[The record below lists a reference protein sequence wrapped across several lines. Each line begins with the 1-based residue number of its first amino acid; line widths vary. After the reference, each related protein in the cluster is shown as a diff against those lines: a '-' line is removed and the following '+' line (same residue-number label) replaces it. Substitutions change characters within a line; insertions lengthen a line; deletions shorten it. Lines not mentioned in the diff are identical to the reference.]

1 LIQWAWPGL
10 QVGDRLPDLRAPL
23 ADGSVF
29 VPSEDAGGMP
39 IALVVAELPPDVSV
53 GALVVHVARPDATPD
68 PSRLS
73 LDDDGRI
80 AWVLTGGVDGVVVAG
95 PEVARSYRSRASRG
109 TKSARC
115 LHRRAPAMLSTAI
128 LRSLPIGS
136 LRP

>member
-68 PSRLS
+68 P
-73 LDDDGRI
+73 
-80 AWVLTGGVDGVVVAG
+80 
-95 PEVARSYRSRASRG
+95 
-109 TKSARC
+109 
-115 LHRRAPAMLSTAI
+115 
-128 LRSLPIGS
+128 
-136 LRP
+136 